1 MKTRI
6 AAGLVC
12 LAAALGLGAGAAN
25 AAEAPAEQSPALAGI
40 TLDMPAVDL
49 QAPDAPASPLL
60 PSTSDVLKFM
70 ADSLTLVGR
79 DVLQPAGTQSI
90 LLPSIIGSLTKK
102 GDDAN
107 KDKKADEKKANP
119 ANPWAAAAQP
129 DFALAA

>member
-79 DVLQPAGTQSI
+79 DVLQPAGAQSI
-90 LLPSIIGSLTKK
+90 PSLHHWVPHQEG
-102 GDDAN
+102 
-107 KDKKADEKKANP
+107 
-119 ANPWAAAAQP
+119 
-129 DFALAA
+129 